1 VLTPRVRSL
10 TEKVLRE
17 AASRTS
23 KAWNPRGWSDADKE
37 KVLLVD
43 PHSIAHYRTIAGWE
57 HPHLAGYDEAGGI
70 TARKF
75 VRLNSGKVLDG
86 DWDQN
91 LPSFDNNDIYRLLHA
106 HYCEGMEWEEID
118 VYQRFLGDIEQ
129 GERRWHWSSS
139 EEELRQAARV
149 TEKLYESMRRYGCRP
164 SETGDDI
171 TVSIARDGRLLYNNV
186 GGHHRLSIAKILDL
200 DEVPVRVLVRHK
212 EWQELRDSLRKRR
225 PEAEPLSPKLLNHP
239 DLQDL
244 L

>member
-1 VLTPRVRSL
+1 MGTRLAGGSPRVGDYGLCFRGISVLAPRVRSL

-91 LPSFDNNDIYRLLHA
+91 LPSFDNKIGRA
-106 HYCEGMEWEEID
+106 SC
-118 VYQRFLGDIEQ
+118 R
-129 GERRWHWSSS
+129 ER
-139 EEELRQAARV
+139 A
-149 TEKLYESMRRYGCRP
+149 
-164 SETGDDI
+164 ETW
-171 TVSIARDGRLLYNNV
+171 
-186 GGHHRLSIAKILDL
+186 GGAG
-200 DEVPVRVLVRHK
+200 V
-212 EWQELRDSLRKRR
+212 
-225 PEAEPLSPKLLNHP
+225 
-239 DLQDL
+239 
-244 L
+244 